1 MYKYIPDW
9 WEPVQ
14 VSRVNLD
21 HLFRL
26 SLRHLADQ
34 ADRAYHA
41 VHDDPSAYNEQRQ
54 RITRSN
60 MCHNDWIP
68 YKKLKVLIHF
78 NTQSE
83 QTNNVWTNVTWK
95 LVLKWKH
102 ETLILDVTTEFK
114 QVDKNMPKRNKTYKY
129 LAKGPRSTWNKVFL
143 IVSKADKSTVLCSLA
158 NTHFS
163 SYSVGAI
170 FAIIAIS

>member
-1 MYKYIPDW
+1 
-9 WEPVQ
+9 
-14 VSRVNLD
+14 
-21 HLFRL
+21 
-26 SLRHLADQ
+26 
-34 ADRAYHA
+34 
-41 VHDDPSAYNEQRQ
+41 
-54 RITRSN
+54 

-68 YKKLKVLIHF
+68 YKKLKILIHF

-95 LVLKWKH
+95 LVLKWKD

-114 QVDKNMPKRNKTYKY
+114 QVDKNMPKRSKTYKY

-163 SYSVGAI
+163 SKCWRDFRYYCNFITITQYHSIHCVSKKTRHQTLAHN
-170 FAIIAIS
+170 FPKC